1 MVYEPFHEA
10 SEYSPGRNSTSTM
23 SNCSSNAP
31 PNSIDDSTPLHAHEG
46 DHPHVQLVG
55 LLGSSMHEVS
65 LNGEVD
71 TNTSASD
78 DVLLLL
84 VNEELLAIHRDD
96 GDGDGGDDDAVSRT
110 RHTKSASHTSI
121 SSNEWR
127 RRLHRVGGD
136 GDAAAVLGCISCPR
150 NNASRS
156 QAIDLLAIITRC
168 SGAKTYNVRRVAGRR
183 QGQCGA
189 TSGARERA
197 WCVGRKRRRREEQQ
211 CERLLLGIRNFV
223 WHLEEICLIFG

>member
-46 DHPHVQLVG
+46 DHPHVQSVG

-78 DVLLLL
+78 DVLLVVVE
-84 VNEELLAIHRDD
+84 VNEELLVIHRDD
-96 GDGDGGDDDAVSRT
+96 GDDGGGNDDAVSRT
-110 RHTKSASHTSI
+110 RHTKSASHTSTRRGEGGG
-121 SSNEWR
+121 SDEWR
-127 RRLHRVGGD
+127 RRRHRVGGD

-168 SGAKTYNVRRVAGRR
+168 GGAKTYNVRQV
-183 QGQCGA
+183 
-189 TSGARERA
+189 
-197 WCVGRKRRRREEQQ
+197 
-211 CERLLLGIRNFV
+211 
-223 WHLEEICLIFG
+223 

>member
-55 LLGSSMHEVS
+55 LLGSSMHEVL

-96 GDGDGGDDDAVSRT
+96 GGNDDAVSRT

-168 SGAKTYNVRRVAGRR
+168 GGAKTYNVRRV
-183 QGQCGA
+183 
-189 TSGARERA
+189 
-197 WCVGRKRRRREEQQ
+197 
-211 CERLLLGIRNFV
+211 
-223 WHLEEICLIFG
+223 

>member
-1 MVYEPFHEA
+1 MMSDNRKEEIDVDWVVGCSAHRYLIERPGEMVYEPFHEA
-10 SEYSPGRNSTSTM
+10 SEYRPGRNSTSTM

-110 RHTKSASHTSI
+110 RHTKSASHTSS

-156 QAIDLLAIITRC
+156 QAIDLLAIITRW
-168 SGAKTYNVRRVAGRR
+168 SGAKTYNVRRVWRDDDKDN
-183 QGQCGA
+183 GA
-189 TSGARERA
+189 PPARAKEGAKER
-197 WCVGRKRRRREEQQ
+197 G
-211 CERLLLGIRNFV
+211 
-223 WHLEEICLIFG
+223 